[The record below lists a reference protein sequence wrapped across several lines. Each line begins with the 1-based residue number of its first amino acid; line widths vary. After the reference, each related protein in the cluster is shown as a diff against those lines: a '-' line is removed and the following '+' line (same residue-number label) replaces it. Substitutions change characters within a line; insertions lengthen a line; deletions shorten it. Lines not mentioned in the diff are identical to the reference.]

1 MFSNVLS
8 SRQLKVVA
16 SVRSHST
23 RHISSHTSMIA
34 FICIWKKKIIAMHP
48 LFFET
53 RVLFGMTRFSNVAS
67 GKACDFFSTCK
78 IKFCHSIADAM
89 DIGEST
95 CHLFFAL
102 SSPNN
107 EKKSFKTLLIT
118 FYCSRKFLYQINNKT
133 FDEGVRRISNLLP
146 FVSSICV

>member
-1 MFSNVLS
+1 LE
-8 SRQLKVVA
+8 
-16 SVRSHST
+16 
-23 RHISSHTSMIA
+23 
-34 FICIWKKKIIAMHP
+34 KKIIAMHP

-78 IKFCHSIADAM
+78 IEFCQTIAAAM

-102 SSPNN
+102 SSPPMR
-107 EKKSFKTLLIT
+107 KKKFQDTFNHFLL
-118 FYCSRKFLYQINNKT
+118 FSK
-133 FDEGVRRISNLLP
+133 ISLP
-146 FVSSICV
+146 NQLQNFR